1 METPTMWAEI
11 CKVTSTTMNKAQ
23 LGSGNSRSHKVFIRK
38 GVVCMTKPKISS
50 RFYTQEGP
58 MSTPSSSKG
67 TGVLTARQIAEYKRK
82 QKAKKKK
89 KEKES

>member
-1 METPTMWAEI
+1 
-11 CKVTSTTMNKAQ
+11 
-23 LGSGNSRSHKVFIRK
+23 
-38 GVVCMTKPKISS
+38 MTKPKISS